1 MNIVLIVI
9 IIQLMY
15 TKYGDSLSI
24 AIPVCH
30 CVVKIS
36 FLLKILL
43 LFSTF
48 SFSLIFCVYFLRSK
62 SKSFQQLFSVH
73 QFVVNLI
80 TKTNFLKAF
89 QLYVINPN

>member
-1 MNIVLIVI
+1 MGILCLLQFLCATVW
-9 IIQLMY
+9 
-15 TKYGDSLSI
+15 
-24 AIPVCH
+24 C
-30 CVVKIS
+30 KIHFIENS
-36 FLLKILL
+36 P
-43 LFSTF
+43 F

-62 SKSFQQLFSVH
+62 SKSIHQLFSVH